1 MIKYLLSK
9 TNKNIPVKII
19 LMLALLGSLPLT
31 GSDCENNVLGG
42 GTTGN
47 IIGTWNLTHM
57 AGYLQD
63 VCEGEQVTFDTTG
76 TATLQC
82 PNMNPITR
90 SYTVSNNVLTY
101 TETSIQYDVT
111 TLTNTTLVLTG
122 KNIGRTLT
130 YTKIPADGYSS
141 YAPENTKKGFNSSE
155 MKIDNKKGRGE

>member
-1 MIKYLLSK
+1 MIKNLLSK
-9 TNKNIPVKII
+9 TNINIPIKILLLI
-19 LMLALLGSLPLT
+19 ALLSSFPLV

-47 IIGTWNLTHM
+47 IIGTWNLTHI

-63 VCEGEQVTFDTTG
+63 ICEGEQVTYDTTG

-101 TETSIQYDVT
+101 TETSIQYDIT
-111 TLTNTTLVLTG
+111 TLTNSTLVLTG

-130 YTKIPADGYSS
+130 YTKNPADSYSS
-141 YAPENTKKGFNSSE
+141 YEPENKNNGFNSSE
-155 MKIDNKKGRGE
+155 MAIDNKKGRGE